1 MKKILTIVG
10 VIALLLVLLIASVGV
25 WAYYEF
31 LYTHP
36 LDEQELAELKIDW
49 DNATGGNWSPW
60 WDRGDGTIEWNPSAS
75 YNEWMLS
82 IPDEEKAWPILVQV
96 YYDHHKGLYQE
107 EAYLEYTGTLPHH
120 AERWALWRELIE
132 TDAFMEITDRIQ
144 GATSREYLG
153 AELREGT
160 ERFEHALMMEYGY
173 EDTDPI
179 TGNPNDPSMMNIQL
193 GWLGRLRST
202 GTLVSARAAYE
213 LEEGN
218 PDEFVRFIESAHT
231 LAGYAR
237 EFPILISELVYM
249 ALEYVINQT
258 ITWGLVAHPD
268 AFEATHLQRLDAILA
283 EQGSFE
289 FEWVIEQLG
298 FHDSVR
304 RMCDAEGEFSPRQIA
319 TYEFSGPACS
329 LPIEE
334 LGPTAQ
340 RMLHVYRMSLAQGDA
355 LGAIPWDEDLEEM
368 GSVLERERGALNT
381 ITNTML
387 EVLIPALDRVP
398 ARVRNFRQE
407 NIALRLGLAAYMHR
421 DRHGTFPESIDAID
435 EDLMTFDPIDA
446 FTGDPLK
453 YTIRDGLPLI
463 YSLGDNRI
471 DDGGTIRWGYTDP
484 DVHGNQ
490 RRTQIWPEWW
500 SSDEAAQHR
509 ASNPAQSH
517 GDWVLF
523 PIPVGDPAPIV
534 DIDYDPDWDL
544 KQDGMYN
551 EESGAVSIPDDG

>member
-1 MKKILTIVG
+1 
-10 VIALLLVLLIASVGV
+10 VGV

-144 GATSREYLG
+144 DATTRKYLG
-153 AELREGT
+153 AELRGGT
-160 ERFEHALMMEYGY
+160 ERFELAQMEKHGY
-173 EDTDPI
+173 EDWV
-179 TGNPNDPSMMNIQL
+179 TGNKNSNPSMIDAQL
-193 GWLGRLRST
+193 SWLGRLRSSST
-202 GTLVSARAAYE
+202 NLCARAAYE

-218 PDEFVRFIESAHT
+218 PDEFVHFVESAHT
-231 LAGYAR
+231 LGEYAR
-237 EFPILISELVYM
+237 EFPILISELVCI
-249 ALEYVINQT
+249 AIEST
-258 ITWGLVAHPD
+258 IKSTLSWGLVAHPD
-268 AFEATHLQRLDAILA
+268 AFDATHLQRLDAIL
-283 EQGSFE
+283 EDQCSFDI
-289 FEWVIEQLG
+289 EWGIEQMG
-298 FHDSVR
+298 FHDSIR
-304 RMCDAEGEFSPRQIA
+304 RMCDADGSFSPGQIA
-319 TYEFSGPACS
+319 AYGLVGPANS
-329 LPIEE
+329 MPIEE
-334 LGPTAQ
+334 LHATPQ
-340 RMLHVYRMSLAQGDA
+340 RMLYVHHLAMSQGDL
-355 LGAIPWDEDLEEM
+355 LGAIPWDEQVESME
-368 GSVLERERGALNT
+368 GVFERERDALSRVSNA
-381 ITNTML
+381 ML
-387 EVLIPALDRVP
+387 DVLMPSLDSAAVR
-398 ARVRNFRQE
+398 ARNYKQE
-407 NIALRLGLAAYMHR
+407 SLALRLALAAYLHR
-421 DRHGTFPESIDAID
+421 DRHGTFPESIDSID
-435 EDLMTFDPIDA
+435 DELLSFDPIDA
-446 FTGDPLK
+446 FTGEPLK

-463 YSLGDNRI
+463 YSVGDNRT
-471 DDGGTIRWGYTDP
+471 DDGGMIRWGFTDP

-490 RRTQIWPEWW
+490 RRTQTWPEWW

-509 ASNPAQSH
+509 ASNPDQSH
-517 GDWVLF
+517 GDWVIF
-523 PIPVGDPAPIV
+523 PIPVGDPAPIE

>member
-75 YNEWMLS
+75 YNEWMMS
-82 IPDEEKAWPILVQV
+82 IPDEQKAWPILVQV

-107 EAYLEYTGTLPHH
+107 EAYLQYTGTLPHH
-120 AERWALWRELIE
+120 AERWAIWRGLIE
-132 TDAFMEITDRIQ
+132 TDAFMEITDRVQ
-144 GATSREYLG
+144 GATTREYLG
-153 AELREGT
+153 AELRGGT
-160 ERFEHALMMEYGY
+160 ERFEHSLMMEYGY
-173 EDTDPI
+173 ENADDASRI
-179 TGNPNDPSMMNIQL
+179 VSDPSMIDAHL
-193 GWLGRLRST
+193 GWLGRMRSSST
-202 GTLVSARAAYE
+202 NLCARAAYE

-237 EFPILISELVYM
+237 EFPILISELVYIAIESM
-249 ALEYVINQT
+249 ISNTLS
-258 ITWGLVAHPD
+258 WGLVAHPD
-268 AFEATHLQRLDAILA
+268 AFEATHLQRLDTILA

-289 FEWVIEQLG
+289 FEWGIEQMG

-304 RMCDAEGEFSPRQIA
+304 RMCDTEGEFSPRQIA
-319 TYEFSGPACS
+319 TYEFSGPASS

-340 RMLHVYRMSLAQGDA
+340 RMLYVYRKSLAQGDA
-355 LGAIPWDEDLEEM
+355 LGAIPWDEDIEEM
-368 GSVLERERGALNT
+368 ESVLERERGALNK
-381 ITNTML
+381 ITNAML

-407 NIALRLGLAAYMHR
+407 TIALRLALASYMHR
-421 DRHGTFPESIDAID
+421 DRHGAFPETIDAID
-435 EDLMTFDPIDA
+435 EDLMTFNPIDA
-446 FTGDPLK
+446 FTGEPLK

-463 YSLGDNRI
+463 YSVGDNQT
-471 DDGGTIRWGYTDP
+471 DDGGMIRWAYSDP
-484 DVHGNQ
+484 DSDGNRQ
-490 RRTQIWPEWW
+490 RSQTWPEWW
-500 SSDEAAQHR
+500 RTEDIAWHLTTIPDT
-509 ASNPAQSH
+509 NH

-523 PIPVGDPAPIV
+523 PMPVSDPDPIE
-534 DIDYDPDWDL
+534 DDYDPDWDL
-544 KQDGMYN
+544 KQDWMYN
-551 EESGAVSIPDDG
+551 EESGAMTIPEEG